1 MSATASAI
9 PELDEVIQNGSP
21 DGRAA
26 MVKRLS
32 AFFLDGASRFNDDH
46 VKVFDQVLSCL
57 VSEIE
62 TKARAELSQR
72 LACVSNA
79 PVGVVRRL
87 ARDDDIEVAGPILEQ
102 SSRISESDLVHV
114 AGIRSQAHLLA
125 IANRP
130 EIAAAVTDLLVRRG
144 DRQVARTLA
153 ENHGARLSAD
163 GFARLVGRAQ
173 TDELLAEKVVMR
185 PDFPPLLLPEL
196 VLEATQAVQ
205 QRPLASVNAETE
217 AETAIRRMLAQASE
231 GAGACAAP
239 RDYTTAQ
246 RLIES
251 LHRERRLNE
260 AAALEFVR
268 NRQFEETVAAFACL
282 CAVPIEVVERILDC
296 DRPDPVLILCKA
308 AGWGWPT
315 AKEIIMASRVRQ
327 ALSSQSLDAAYTNF
341 EHLSLTTAKRVMRFW
356 QVQTNDDA
364 RQGMR

>member
-26 MVKRLS
+26 MVKRLG

-46 VKVFDQVLSCL
+46 VKVFDQVLSRL
-57 VSEIE
+57 VSDIE

-72 LACVSNA
+72 LASVTNA

-87 ARDDDIEVAGPILEQ
+87 ARDDDIEVAGPILER
-102 SSRISESDLVHV
+102 STRISESDLVHV
-114 AGIRSQAHLLA
+114 ARIRSQAHLLA
-125 IANRP
+125 IASRP

-196 VLEATQAVQ
+196 VLEPTEAVQ
-205 QRPLASVNAETE
+205 QPPLASANAETE

-251 LHRERRLNE
+251 LHREHRLNE
-260 AAALEFVR
+260 AAVLEFVR

-282 CAVPIEVVERILDC
+282 CAVPMEVVERILDC

-327 ALSSQSLDAAYTNF
+327 ALSSQTLDAAYTNF
-341 EHLSLTTAKRVMRFW
+341 EHLSPTTAKRVMRFW